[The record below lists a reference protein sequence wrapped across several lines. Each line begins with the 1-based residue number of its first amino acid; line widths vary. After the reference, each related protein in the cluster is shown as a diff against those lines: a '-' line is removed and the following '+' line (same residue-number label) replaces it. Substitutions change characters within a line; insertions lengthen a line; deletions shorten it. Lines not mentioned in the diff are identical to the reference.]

1 MFAQVSVGGG
11 KLVIGLGQTFR
22 LQGMEDLS
30 VVDSGDESICNGVD
44 GLVKV
49 QLGGEGIKSGGY

>member
-1 MFAQVSVGGG
+1 VLAQPSVSGGELVVG
-11 KLVIGLGQTFR
+11 LCQMFR

-49 QLGGEGIKSGGY
+49 QLGGEGVKSGGY